1 LLAFWSVNYV
11 EASNMSE
18 PNLEETKGQ
27 RLKILHIAG
36 WYPSKRNPVAGIFV
50 REHVKATALYNDVA
64 VLYSEGVDREI
75 RGLYQ
80 IEDNIEDGI
89 RTLRLY
95 YRKSPIPKTTYF
107 IYLWAMFRAFAKL
120 LKEGFRPDVIHA
132 HIYSAGVPAVL
143 LGMWH
148 RIPVVI
154 TEHSSAFP
162 RGLIRGFERIKAKF
176 AFERAAVVCPVSESL
191 KESIERLGVRAR
203 FQVIPN
209 VVDTSLFSP
218 PATRCVKD
226 DGKKRLLTVALLTPI
241 KGIPY
246 LLEALALLRRKRD
259 DFALDIVGDGPNR
272 AEYEELTHKLGLQDI
287 VHFHGL
293 KTKQEIAEFMK
304 QCDVFVLPSLV
315 ETFGVVFIEALAC
328 GKPVIASKIGG
339 PSEIVTE
346 EVGRLVPP
354 GDSET
359 LAQTLD
365 YMLDHYKAYSSERL
379 AQYARERYSYQ
390 AVGRKLDQLY
400 RSVLR
405 KAQ

>member
-1 LLAFWSVNYV
+1 
-11 EASNMSE
+11 MSE
-18 PNLEETKGQ
+18 PNLEETRGR

-50 REHVKATALYNDVA
+50 REHVKATALYNDVV

-89 RTLRLY
+89 RTLRLR

-120 LKEGFRPDVIHA
+120 IEEGFRPDVIHA

-154 TEHSSAFP
+154 TEHSTAFP

-176 AFERAAVVCPVSESL
+176 AFERAAVVCPVSEDL
-191 KESIERLGVRAR
+191 RKHIERLGVRTR

-218 PATRCVKD
+218 LAACKAKD
-226 DGKKRLLTVALLTPI
+226 KGKKRLLTVALLDPK

-246 LLEALALLRRKRD
+246 LLEALAQLRERRD
-259 DFALDIVGDGPNR
+259 DFVLDIVGDGPNR
-272 AEYEELTHKLGLQDI
+272 AEYEELTRKLGLQDI

-293 KTKQEIAEFMK
+293 KTKQEVAEFMRK
-304 QCDVFVLPSLV
+304 ADVFVLPSEWENLPCV
-315 ETFGVVFIEALAC
+315 IIEAM
-328 GKPVIASKIGG
+328 ASGLPIVATDVGG
-339 PSEIVTE
+339 IPEIVSN
-346 EVGRLVPP
+346 EVGILVQPKNVLALAEVLNKMLENLAYYQREKIAQQAKQRF
-354 GDSET
+354 SYET
-359 LAQTLD
+359 IGQ
-365 YMLDHYKAYSSERL
+365 MLDN
-379 AQYARERYSYQ
+379 
-390 AVGRKLDQLY
+390 LY
-400 RSVLR
+400 RNLIVA
-405 KAQ
+405 KGG

>member
-1 LLAFWSVNYV
+1 
-11 EASNMSE
+11 MSE
-18 PNLEETKGQ
+18 PNLEETKVQ

-89 RTLRLY
+89 RTLRLR

-120 LKEGFRPDVIHA
+120 IGEGFRPDVIHA

-154 TEHSSAFP
+154 TEHFTAFP

-191 KESIERLGVRAR
+191 KESIERLGIRAR
-203 FQVIPN
+203 FQVIPD

-246 LLEALALLRRKRD
+246 LLKALALLRRKRD
-259 DFALDIVGDGPNR
+259 DFILDIVGDGPNR

-293 KTKQEIAEFMK
+293 KTKQEVAEFMRK
-304 QCDVFVLPSLV
+304 ANIFVLPSEWENLPCV
-315 ETFGVVFIEALAC
+315 IIEAM
-328 GKPVIASKIGG
+328 ASGLPIVATNVGG
-339 PSEIVTE
+339 IPEIVNN
-346 EVGRLVPP
+346 EVGILVPP
-354 GDSET
+354 KNV
-359 LAQTLD
+359 LALVEALNK
-365 YMLDHYKAYSSERL
+365 MLDNLAYYQCEKI
-379 AQYARERYSYQ
+379 AQQAKQRFSYEI
-390 AVGRKLDQLY
+390 VGQMLDNLY
-400 RSVLR
+400 RNLIVAKGGKER
-405 KAQ
+405 